1 MSPRSHGLK
10 RTDLSF
16 YLENLWI
23 FCQMED
29 GRRLTAESAA
39 TAAAV
44 MLVVLFFSPCV
55 VFLCKFCYFADFAC
69 HSMVSNAPANALDLV
84 EDLT

>member
-10 RTDLSF
+10 RTDLSSF
-16 YLENLWI
+16 LEKLWI
-23 FCQMED
+23 FRQMED
-29 GRRLTAESAA
+29 GRRHTAESAA
-39 TAAAV
+39 TAAAA
-44 MLVVLFFSPCV
+44 VVLFFSPCV

-69 HSMVSNAPANALDLV
+69 HSWFLMPANALDLM